1 MLSHFGLNQLF
12 IHNHQT
18 LEKKTK
24 KNEMKYAHVKD
35 IVYCVHLFISQKT
48 KKVYNKMRVLHLSRS
63 LKIMVLYKN
72 EGVAP

>member
-1 MLSHFGLNQLF
+1 MLLPFGLNQVF
-12 IHNHQT
+12 IHNHQI

-35 IVYCVHLFISQKT
+35 IVYCIHLFIFPKN
-48 KKVYNKMRVLHLSRS
+48 KKVCNKMRVLHLSRS